1 MSDYIPYNITTE
13 AGKKLWTEINAYN
26 GSSVWGP
33 VGEGIEKIEKE
44 LLDKMTTK
52 IQAHILSSWAEE
64 WGEDNDYDNWQ
75 CGDCG
80 TWYDYT
86 TKHCHKKL
94 DDYLGVRGYSSI
106 EEAIMSVT
114 QKAIDA
120 VPLTYLKIGSQFEP
134 TGYWKNVN
142 DIFVYVTNDK
152 PQVYTL
158 GNSSTSL

>member
-1 MSDYIPYNITTE
+1 MPKHTPQERVIAAILAEFLDEHGGADSNNPNIIK
-13 AGKKLWTEINAYN
+13 A
-26 GSSVWGP
+26 VW
-33 VGEGIEKIEKE
+33 
-44 LLDKMTTK
+44 
-52 IQAHILSSWAEE
+52 SYAEE
-64 WGEDNDYDNWQ
+64 ISNVTKPINFWDDWYEDEGYDNWQ

-120 VPLTYLKIGSQFEP
+120 VPLTYLKIGSQLKP

-142 DIFVYVTNDK
+142 DILVYVTNDK

>member
-1 MSDYIPYNITTE
+1 MPKHTPQGRVIAAILAEFLDEHGGADSNNPNIIK
-13 AGKKLWTEINAYN
+13 A
-26 GSSVWGP
+26 VW
-33 VGEGIEKIEKE
+33 
-44 LLDKMTTK
+44 
-52 IQAHILSSWAEE
+52 SYAEE
-64 WGEDNDYDNWQ
+64 ISNVTKPINFWDDWYEDEGYDNWQ

-142 DIFVYVTNDK
+142 DILVYVTNDK